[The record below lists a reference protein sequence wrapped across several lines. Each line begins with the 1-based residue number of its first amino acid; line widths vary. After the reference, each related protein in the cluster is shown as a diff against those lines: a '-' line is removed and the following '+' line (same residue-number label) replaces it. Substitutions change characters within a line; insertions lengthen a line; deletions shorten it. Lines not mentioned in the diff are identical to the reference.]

1 MARWRWIWL
10 QVSSRLWLR
19 ATLIGA
25 LGVLAAILAAVAENY
40 IPWSLSTPIGADA
53 IDSLLSIIAS
63 SMLAVTTFSLSVMT
77 SAYGSA
83 TSNVTPRA
91 TKLVMEDSATQN
103 VLSTFIGSFLFSIVG
118 IVALKAGVYGDRG
131 RVVLFIVTIAVIAL
145 IVISLLHWI
154 DHLTKLGR
162 VGETTRR
169 VEVAAEKAIRARLRM
184 PYLGGVALSEDEPS
198 TAESIPPVTTQTIGY
213 VQFVDVA
220 ALNTCCEEHNI
231 SLQLQAVPGTFV
243 YSHTPL
249 ARIVESGIPREET
262 SSAHPGDD
270 GETPEEREEK
280 QQKRLEALH
289 EAIRDAF
296 SISDERSFPQDPRFG
311 LAVMS
316 EIASRAL
323 SPGIN
328 DPGTAI
334 DIIGRSTRLM
344 NLWAQGEASAK
355 EKEAPYPLVQV
366 PPLRSADLF
375 DDAFMAIARDG
386 AGLIEVQLRLHKAL
400 IALSHTGD
408 ETFRAAAWQQA
419 RQALARAEQGL
430 SAAADKTRLQALAEQ
445 SGMGPPPSQDT
456 DATALA

>member
-10 QVSSRLWLR
+10 QVSNRLWLR
-19 ATLIGA
+19 ATLIGGM
-25 LGVLAAILAAVAENY
+25 GVLAAILAAVAENF

-118 IVALKAGVYGDRG
+118 IVALKAGIYGDRG
-131 RVVLFIVTIAVIAL
+131 RVVLFVVTIAVIAL

-162 VGETTRR
+162 VGETTSR
-169 VEVAAEKAIRARLRM
+169 VEKATEKAIHTRLRV
-184 PYLGGVALSEDEPS
+184 PYLGGVPLLEDEALSPGKIS
-198 TAESIPPVTTQTIGY
+198 PVTTPIIGY
-213 VQFVDVA
+213 VQFVDIA
-220 ALNTCCEEHNI
+220 ALNNCCETYNI
-231 SLQLQAVPGTFV
+231 SLRLQAVPGTFV
-243 YSHTPL
+243 YPHTPL
-249 ARIVESGIPREET
+249 AHIVENEPLQEET
-262 SSAHPGDD
+262 SGSQAD
-270 GETPEEREEK
+270 EEEQSLEERQEK
-280 QQKRLEALH
+280 RKKRLEAMQ

-296 SISDERSFPQDPRFG
+296 SINDERSFPQDPRFG

-344 NLWAQGEASAK
+344 NLWAQGENTAK
-355 EKEAPYPLVQV
+355 DKEAAYPLVHI
-366 PPLRSADLF
+366 PALRSADLF
-375 DDAFMAIARDG
+375 EDAFMAIARDG

-400 IALSHTGD
+400 MALSHMGD
-408 ETFRAAAWQQA
+408 DAFRAAARHQA
-419 RQALARAEQGL
+419 RLALARAEQGL
-430 SAAADKTRLQALAEQ
+430 PAEADKARLQALTEQ
-445 SGMGPPPSQDT
+445 TGLGPITSQDA
-456 DATALA
+456 DNRAPA